1 MASPS
6 ENFSG
11 PAAGAGDVAMK
22 RRFDYVAAL
31 RQQMPESNF
40 RFSNAMIIAM
50 AVVALGYYLLF
61 KIQIMELIS
70 VWSKNPNFSD
80 GFLIPLIAL
89 AFVFVRWKTLK
100 SLEPRPSLAGLLILC
115 LAVFGQVIFSIYGQL
130 QFSELSMIAVLLG
143 LMLWTLGWQ
152 HMKILWLPAIYLIFM
167 IPPPGTLYV
176 KITGPLQVISAAIG
190 VSMLNLFGIH
200 AVRTATQINMQVGT
214 HWHSLNVAQACSGIR
229 LLTTFFALA
238 ILLGYTTN
246 RPMWQKITLAV
257 CALPVAIVSNSL
269 RVALSGVMFV
279 TLGREWARGSTHASL
294 GLLMLIPAGLMQL
307 GIAKLIDVVSQNLF
321 VSDAEPPPSGR
332 GAQPAGSTVTP

>member
-1 MASPS
+1 MSSQAQGIPDSNPLPKS
-6 ENFSG
+6 I
-11 PAAGAGDVAMK
+11 A

-31 RQQMPESNF
+31 RARQGGAGFQL
-40 RFSNAMIIAM
+40 SNAILVGA
-50 AVVALGYYLLF
+50 AVLALGYYLLF
-61 KIQIMELIS
+61 RIQITELIS

-80 GFLIPLIAL
+80 GFLIPPIAL
-89 AFVFVRWKTLK
+89 IFVYVRWKELIRLPVK
-100 SLEPRPSLAGLLILC
+100 PSLTGLAILC

-130 QFSELSMIAVLLG
+130 QFSELSMIAVILG
-143 LMLWTLGWQ
+143 LLLWTLGWEYM
-152 HMKILWLPAIYLIFM
+152 HILWLPAIYLIFM

-176 KITGPLQVISAAIG
+176 KITGPLQVLSAAVG

-214 HWHSLNVAQACSGIR
+214 HWQSINVAQACSGMR

-246 RPMWQKITLAV
+246 RPMWQKVTLAI

-279 TLGREWARGSTHASL
+279 TLGPEWARGSTHASL

-307 GIAKLIDVVSQNLF
+307 SIAKLIDLVGRNLF
-321 VSDAEPPPSGR
+321 LSDAPSSGDAKSESVQR
-332 GAQPAGSTVTP
+332 VTP